1 MCLWVVSQY
10 NSRVSQNPW
19 LQKHFSCGCSKST
32 CPEHVPGL
40 SFLASVW
47 QHQRFSFGFYHICSA
62 MPMASHINPKRTGC
76 HALWM
81 LFKCSELRKD
91 GQEIKKQMEDCRNHP
106 ADQTGLIEHTPLRF
120 PVSLR
125 IFQKSDPSDFYL
137 WSFAGTDIT
146 GKQAQPY

>member
-1 MCLWVVSQY
+1 
-10 NSRVSQNPW
+10 
-19 LQKHFSCGCSKST
+19 
-32 CPEHVPGL
+32 
-40 SFLASVW
+40 
-47 QHQRFSFGFYHICSA
+47 
-62 MPMASHINPKRTGC
+62 MASHINPKRTGC

-91 GQEIKKQMEDCRNHP
+91 GMMGQKIRKQMEDCRNHP
-106 ADQTGLIEHTPLRF
+106 ADQTGLIENTPLRF